1 MIGDVIMRNNFFRF
15 IRGCIGIKI
24 YTAILTFI
32 ILPIITVYQ
41 LIVSLFVPCF
51 YNVLILLVQYFILLS
66 LLFWTLFC

>member
-1 MIGDVIMRNNFFRF
+1 MRNNFGRF

-24 YTAILTFI
+24 YTALFAFI

-41 LIVSLFVPCF
+41 LFVSLFVPCF
-51 YNVLILLVQYFILLS
+51 YNILIILIQYLLLWG